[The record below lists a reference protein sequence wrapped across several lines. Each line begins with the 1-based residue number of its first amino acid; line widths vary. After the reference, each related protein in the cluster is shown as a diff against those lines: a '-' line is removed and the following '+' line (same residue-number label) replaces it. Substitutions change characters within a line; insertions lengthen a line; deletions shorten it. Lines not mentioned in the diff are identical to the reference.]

1 MPMCKGSTEMPT
13 QVARVGVSH
22 RCCNFLDTE
31 CRVEEQTMGGFSPRE
46 VNSHPE
52 ARSAATAE
60 LSRQVARRH
69 TALLCDATQRKV
81 GICEIQFDFTNRS
94 RNPVSFHIAPP
105 APRSKQSYR
114 RVERGDCTCH
124 CTQAIRRLW
133 RSGVHEPMHSGRQRL
148 HATPV
153 AASAGSSRSLR

>member
-1 MPMCKGSTEMPT
+1 MPT

-69 TALLCDATQRKV
+69 TALCATRLNERWESATFNSISRIALVTQYRSILHLQHHV
-81 GICEIQFDFTNRS
+81 RNR
-94 RNPVSFHIAPP
+94 
-105 APRSKQSYR
+105 
-114 RVERGDCTCH
+114 
-124 CTQAIRRLW
+124 
-133 RSGVHEPMHSGRQRL
+133 
-148 HATPV
+148 
-153 AASAGSSRSLR
+153 